1 MLTKTVIALSTVL
14 TIGAASA
21 AWAQAQ
27 GPNGYYVDGTLI
39 GQTVNGGT
47 EAFASANAPVWHA
60 AKPFTGAERAL
71 FDRATSDL
79 SIR

>member
-1 MLTKTVIALSTVL
+1 MLTKTVIALSAVL

-39 GQTVNGGT
+39 GQTVNGT

-60 AKPFTGAERAL
+60 AKPFTGAEKAQ